1 MRRRLLLRNESGGG
15 GGFPSEYQQVEWIS
29 TDASLGNA
37 FINTAYTP
45 HLGDDV
51 YLKFSPASNAQMC
64 PCSAGTGTYQFIA
77 IIQGNG
83 QSYIRAF
90 SNSADGYAFGYG
102 ANSELEIHFYLDN
115 GTYKTLFKNIS
126 DGTQHTYTN
135 TTIAELDGSAINLY
149 LFRRRN
155 NKSIYR
161 GKIFAFWAKDN
172 NGNFIANYVPC
183 YRKSDGV
190 IGMYDTVSRSF
201 FTSANS
207 GTFTKGAD
215 VN

>member
-1 MRRRLLLRNESGGG
+1 MSRRLMLRNISGGDG
-15 GGFPSEYQQVEWIS
+15 GLPSGYQQVEWIS
-29 TDASLGNA
+29 TSAALGNA

-45 HLGDDV
+45 HIGDEV
-51 YLKFSPASNAQMC
+51 YLKFSPASMNQCC

-77 IIQGNG
+77 ITQGNG
-83 QSYIRAF
+83 QTYIRAF
-90 SNSADGYAFGYG
+90 SNSAAAFTLGYR
-102 ANSELEIHFYLDN
+102 ANSELELHSSKDG

-155 NKSIYR
+155 NNSIYS
-161 GKIFAFWAKDN
+161 GKIFAFWAKDSG
-172 NGNFIANYVPC
+172 GNFIANYIPC

-190 IGMYDTVSRSF
+190 IGMYDTVSNAF

-215 VN
+215 A

>member
-1 MRRRLLLRNESGGG
+1 MSRRLMLRNTSGGDG
-15 GGFPSEYQQVEWIS
+15 GLPSEYQQVEWIS
-29 TDASLGNA
+29 TSAALRNA

-45 HLGDDV
+45 HIGDEV
-51 YLKFSPASNAQMC
+51 YLKFSPASVNQCC

-77 IIQGNG
+77 ITQGNG
-83 QSYIRAF
+83 QTYIRAF
-90 SNSADGYAFGYG
+90 SNSSVGFTLGYS
-102 ANSELEIHFYLDN
+102 ANSELEFHSYLDN

-126 DGTQHTYTN
+126 AGTQHTYTN

-155 NKSIYR
+155 NNSIYS
-161 GKIFAFWAKDN
+161 GKIFAFWAKDS

-183 YRKSDGV
+183 YRKNDGV
-190 IGMYDTVSRSF
+190 IGMYDTTSRSF

-215 VN
+215 V

>member
-1 MRRRLLLRNESGGG
+1 MELHS
-15 GGFPSEYQQVEWIS
+15 SK
-29 TDASLGNA
+29 D
-37 FINTAYTP
+37 
-45 HLGDDV
+45 GD
-51 YLKFSPASNAQMC
+51 
-64 PCSAGTGTYQFIA
+64 
-77 IIQGNG
+77 
-83 QSYIRAF
+83 
-90 SNSADGYAFGYG
+90 
-102 ANSELEIHFYLDN
+102 
-115 GTYKTLFKNIS
+115 TYKTLLKNIT
-126 DGTQHTYTN
+126 GNTRHTYTN
-135 TTIAELDGSAINLY
+135 NIIANLDGSATNFY

-155 NKSIYR
+155 NASAFS